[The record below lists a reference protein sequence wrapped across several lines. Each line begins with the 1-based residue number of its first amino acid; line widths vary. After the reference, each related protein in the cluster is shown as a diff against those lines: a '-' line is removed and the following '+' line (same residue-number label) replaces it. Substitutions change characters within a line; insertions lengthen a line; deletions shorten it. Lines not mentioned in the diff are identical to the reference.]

1 MKRNFTL
8 LMVLACLIS
17 NAQNITD
24 VLRYSTENIQGTGRF
39 QGLSGAFGALGG
51 DLSALN
57 VNPAGSAVFNNG
69 QFSVSASNYFRDNRA
84 KYFNSTSLSDLNS
97 LDINQLGVVFVFNN
111 TDINSDWK
119 KVSLALNYDVV
130 QNFDDE
136 IFISGTSNQGIDN
149 YFLNFAQG
157 VPFGPL
163 LIQNGE
169 FIEEAYLD
177 IGSSLG
183 FVDQQAFLGYYGGII
198 DPVDENDDNNTAYIS
213 NANYS
218 TVNQQ
223 YFKSTA
229 GYNSKFTVNLAT
241 QYQENLF
248 FGASLN
254 FHNVSYNQLTTLRES
269 GYDSDSEIQFTSFDN
284 LLRTEGAGFSL
295 SLGGIAKLNEN
306 IRIGGSYQSPTWYRL
321 TDDTAQRIN
330 SDLAD
335 DDIGFIDFNI
345 VNLFERYT
353 IKTPS
358 KVTGSLAVIFG
369 KDGLL
374 SFDYGYQD
382 MSQAEL
388 RPTNDPAFQSENAF
402 IANQLGGVSS
412 FRLGGEY
419 RIDQVSLRGGYR
431 YEQSPYKNGFT
442 IGDLNGYSAG
452 IGYNFGISR
461 LDLAYNRSEQ
471 DIDQQ
476 LYSTGLDTPAAIN
489 NRNSN
494 ITLGYTLNF

>member
-1 MKRNFTL
+1 MKRKITL
-8 LMVLACLIS
+8 VMVFACLVA

-24 VLRYSTENIQGTGRF
+24 VLRYSTENIQGTARF

-69 QFSVSASNYFRDNRA
+69 QFSVSASNYYRDNRA
-84 KYFNSTSLSDLNS
+84 KYFNSTSFSDANS
-97 LDINQLGVVFVFNN
+97 LDINQLGVVFVFDN
-111 TDINSDWK
+111 TSPNADWK

-130 QNFDDE
+130 QNYDDN
-136 IFISGTSNQGIDN
+136 IAISGTSNQGIDN

-183 FVDQQAFLGYYGGII
+183 FVDQQAFLGYYGGVI
-198 DPVDENDDNNTAYIS
+198 DPVDPDDNDNTSYIS
-213 NANYS
+213 NAQYS

-223 YFKSTA
+223 YFKSTS
-229 GYNSKFTVNLAT
+229 GYNSKFTVNMAT
-241 QYQENLF
+241 QYQDNLYM
-248 FGASLN
+248 GASLN
-254 FHNVSYNQLTTLRES
+254 FHSVSYNQLTTLRET
-269 GYDSDSEIQFTSFDN
+269 GYDSDSEIQFTTFDN
-284 LLRTEGAGFSL
+284 LLRTEGTGFSL
-295 SLGGIAKLNEN
+295 TLGGIAKLNDN
-306 IRIGGSYQSPTWYRL
+306 LRIGGSYQSPTWYRL

-335 DDIGFIDFNI
+335 ADIGFINFNI
-345 VNLFERYT
+345 VNLFERYN
-353 IKTPS
+353 IKTPA
-358 KVTGSLAVIFG
+358 KVTGSMAIIFG
-369 KDGLL
+369 KNGLL
-374 SFDYGYQD
+374 SLDYGYQD

-402 IANQLGGVSS
+402 IANELGGVSTL
-412 FRLGGEY
+412 RLGGEY
-419 RIDQVSLRGGYR
+419 RLDQVSLRAGYR

-442 IGDLNGYSAG
+442 VGDLNGYSAG
-452 IGYNFGISR
+452 IGYNFGGSR
-461 LDLAYNRSEQ
+461 LDLAYNKSEQ
-471 DIDQQ
+471 DMDQQ
-476 LYSTGLDTPAAIN
+476 LYSTGLVTPASIN
-489 NRNSN
+489 NRNTN